1 MAGPSTT
8 AGLRREKFIDEYLRN
23 GYNATAAARAAGYA
37 ESGVARSSYNLM
49 KSPVVQRAIALRR
62 KEAQMRNNITLDRII
77 VELSKIAFFDISK
90 IYDEK
95 GRLRPIHLIEADA
108 RAAIAGVES
117 EELFGRDGIAFGILR
132 KVKIVDRVRA
142 MELLA
147 KLLGFSERV
156 TVDVPAMQ
164 GATRRIIF
172 EDLSRVP
179 EQPITPHT
187 EIKSLPDASD

>member
-1 MAGPSTT
+1 MAAQHVT
-8 AGLRREKFIDEYLRN
+8 ANLRREKFIDEYFRN
-23 GYNATAAARAAGYA
+23 GYNAQAAARAVGYA
-37 ESGVARSSYNLM
+37 SVAKSSHNLM
-49 KSPVVQRAIALRR
+49 KSEIVQRAIALKH
-62 KEAQMRNNITLDRII
+62 KEMQLRNGITIDRII
-77 VELSKIAFFDISK
+77 IELSKIAFFDISK
-90 IYDEK
+90 IYDEN

-117 EELFGRDGIAFGILR
+117 EDLFGPDGIAFGILR

-147 KLLGFSERV
+147 KLLGFSERL

-179 EQPITPHT
+179 EPPITPHT